1 MLTPQETGVLVAHC
15 INNWN
20 RHQSAF
26 VGMDELVAAVGVGNV
41 DLHAVLTL
49 AMAVHEN
56 LEDTYSAFDALVA

>member
-41 DLHAVLTL
+41 DLHAILNL
-49 AMAVHEN
+49 ALAVQEN
-56 LEDTYSAFDALVA
+56 LEDARSDFDALVA